1 MRNEAVYAPI
11 PLNLLFAWCRAL
23 WLWVRHDFYT
33 REMAQR
39 EMGYAKGLLY
49 STAPRFRIGLRFRL
63 GSFWIG
69 FHWSPANRRLCI
81 NLIPC
86 VTVWIVAPG
95 GVLP

>member
-1 MRNEAVYAPI
+1 MKA
-11 PLNLLFAWCRAL
+11 
-23 WLWVRHDFYT
+23 
-33 REMAQR
+33 
-39 EMGYAKGLLY
+39 GLL
-49 STAPRFRIGLRFRL
+49 FRL

-69 FHWSPANRRLCI
+69 LHWSPANRRLCI